1 MSAGSVYQLA
11 LCLMISAKVHTAV
24 AAPDLIMETG
34 YLNVTEEMNHGDHFG
49 YVTTLKHTDTSNAD
63 AKGIHVTWM
72 LAPYIKYRHLV
83 DISLGIDPPQVTQKD
98 DSVTLKIG
106 TLSWGMEAT
115 ISFKVQFDP
124 EMILKPKYYDI
135 LTPVQLLY
143 YDDYKEDNG
152 VVTKKNFHTLPLD
165 KVSFGVELPGCSQPL
180 GMKSERINDYQITAS
195 SSYDESQPSR
205 ARETEDAWCTNEDD
219 KDPYIQVDFLLKTR
233 VTRVGTMRRKTKDH
247 WVSEY
252 FLQYS
257 DDDITWK
264 DYLENGQVK
273 IFKGPQNPGDRHMI
287 VHNLRHPI
295 EANSVRIRPRKYEGL
310 ICIRFELYGC
320 DIPGSPANCI
330 SPLGLESGE
339 ITDAALTHSIPSDH
353 SSNSKPEYIRLH
365 KDVIGFPYG
374 WYARPSQVPSDYLQI
389 DFGSLRRVTR
399 MSTMGGTLAVFFV
412 NKYQLKYSSD
422 GMTWVDYRE
431 NGEIKHL
438 NGPKSS
444 KEAVYA
450 VLAKLAEPF
459 AARYLRIIPDA
470 KGSAMRAEVYGCLAE
485 KLPSYAGVSMYSRR
499 SFLLDPV
506 TDRFYVCMYTSEL
519 IESSCFSTT
528 DSVEWIAVQ
537 PFIISVTASN
547 PSLKEIYGLDRR
559 MNFHRSRD
567 SGESWQQITD
577 GYFNKTLTETQLIKA
592 KALPENLVSEIPT
605 GELTAVANSTRT
617 TWGVSGHGIHVMTAG
632 SKAWSLVGTWKCCG
646 Q

>member
-1 MSAGSVYQLA
+1 MSTGSVYQLA
-11 LCLMISAKVHTAV
+11 LCLMISVKVHAAG
-24 AAPDLIMETG
+24 AAPELDMDTGFVNETK
-34 YLNVTEEMNHGDHFG
+34 EMNHGDHFG
-49 YVTTLKHTDTSNAD
+49 YVTTLKHADTSNAD

-106 TLSWGMEAT
+106 TLSWGMAAT

-135 LTPVQLLY
+135 VTPVQLLY

-152 VVTKKNFHTLPLD
+152 VVTKKNLHSLLN
-165 KVSFGVELPGCSQPL
+165 KVSFDVELPGCSQPL
-180 GMKSERINDYQITAS
+180 GMKSGKINDYQITAS

-205 ARETEDAWCTNEDD
+205 ARETEDAWCTDKED
-219 KDPYIQVDFLLKTR
+219 KDQYIQVDFLLKTR
-233 VTRVGTMRRKTKDH
+233 VTRMGTMRRKTKDH

-257 DDDITWK
+257 NDDITWH

-273 IFKGPQNPGDRHMI
+273 
-287 VHNLRHPI
+287 
-295 EANSVRIRPRKYEGL
+295 
-310 ICIRFELYGC
+310 GC

-339 ITDAALTHSIPSDH
+339 ITDAALTHSLP
-353 SSNSKPEYIRLH
+353 SNSDTKPEYIRLH
-365 KDVIGFPYG
+365 NNVKNFPYG
-374 WYARPSQVPSDYLQI
+374 WYPSSPDDYLQI

-399 MSTMGGTLAVFFV
+399 MSTMGGTYSFFYV
-412 NKYQLKYSSD
+412 KLYELKYSLD

-431 NGEIKHL
+431 KL
-438 NGPKSS
+438 NGPKSN

-459 AARYLRIIPDA
+459 VARYLRIFHDA
-470 KGSAMRAEVYGCLAE
+470 KGGAMRAEVYGCFAE
-485 KLPSYAGVSMYSRR
+485 ELPPYDGVSMYARR

-528 DSVEWIAVQ
+528 DGVEWIAVQ

-567 SGESWQQITD
+567 SGESWRQITD

-605 GELTAVANSTRT
+605 GELTAVANSTGT